1 MRARYLLPPGGR
13 TWTFSTWLVV
23 AVGTPPL
30 IIGWIFGVA
39 MLDAHVV
46 RFASLYGPVI
56 ILGVMGWL
64 YLLLAVFL
72 GVNRPQ
78 ADGVVGIGL
87 RVVALAIGVV
97 TVFCALGAVQHWAL
111 DSVDGQRAC
120 TVARTTLVQVAN
132 GPGFTTEKSYDL
144 SCDDGERDILDPRYI
159 GQPPDLNQ
167 GDRLTI
173 AYDPT
178 GYLRSLPVENMP
190 TPVRDRIIVIGTGLA
205 MLAHA
210 MFVIVSTRRARTGPE
225 RLR

>member
-1 MRARYLLPPGGR
+1 MRARYLLPPGGG
-13 TWTFSTWLVV
+13 TWTFWTWLVV

-30 IIGWIFGVA
+30 IIGWIIGVA

-46 RFASLYGPVI
+46 PFASLYGPLI

-72 GVNRPQ
+72 GVNRPL

-97 TVFCALGAVQHWAL
+97 TVFCALGAVRHWAL
-111 DSVDGQRAC
+111 DSLAGQRTC

-144 SCDDGERDILDPRYI
+144 SCGDGERDILDPRYI
-159 GQPPDLNQ
+159 GQLPDLDR

-173 AYDPT
+173 AHDPT

-210 MFVIVSTRRARTGPE
+210 MFVIVSTRRAKVRDRT
-225 RLR
+225 